1 MRSGAQSVNSVCLPP
16 ATGWLKLGRRR
27 PAAASAAR
35 GRVPEPRAKGGG
47 GMRVYWIQIVVALTL
62 VSMALAEAAQKLDHI
77 WP

>member
-1 MRSGAQSVNSVCLPP
+1 MRSRARPVNSVCLPRGNRVIETRTEAARA
-16 ATGWLKLGRRR
+16 AT
-27 PAAASAAR
+27 AAR
-35 GRVPEPRAKGGG
+35 GRVPDSRAKGGG